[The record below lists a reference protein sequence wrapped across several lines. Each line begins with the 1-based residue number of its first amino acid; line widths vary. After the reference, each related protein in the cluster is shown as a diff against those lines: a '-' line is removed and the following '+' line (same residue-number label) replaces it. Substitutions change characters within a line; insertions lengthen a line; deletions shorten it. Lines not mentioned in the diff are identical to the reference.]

1 MVEHVLNLQ
10 YDTCIKGCEP
20 MSFGQDE
27 LMLMLSMAVATERV
41 IEISKPIVGYDK
53 KKHQKYLPMATIAVA
68 TGLAYMNLDALMPIF
83 PFVPSTYIVLTISVG
98 LISAGSSVIN
108 DLISIS
114 TSFNQIKKD
123 QRNV

>member
-1 MVEHVLNLQ
+1 
-10 YDTCIKGCEP
+10 

-27 LMLMLSMAVATERV
+27 LMLMLSIAVATERV
-41 IEISKPIVGYDK
+41 IEISKPIVGYNK
-53 KKHQKYLPMATIAVA
+53 VKHQKYLPVATIAVA
-68 TGLAYMNLDALMPIF
+68 TCLAYMNLDAIMPIF
-83 PFVPSTYIVLTISVG
+83 PFVSSKYIVLTIAVG

-108 DLISIS
+108 DMISIS